1 MFIHWRVVV
10 TSSIHRTYP
19 ANLLTMQV
27 IYGLMIFLWLFYPIQ
42 IIAELIP
49 GIDWI
54 AAVVILNKNLRLW
67 SEYIYQTSLKV
78 VINGFIY

>member
-1 MFIHWRVVV
+1 
-10 TSSIHRTYP
+10 
-19 ANLLTMQV
+19 
-27 IYGLMIFLWLFYPIQ
+27 MIFLWLFYPIQ

-54 AAVVILNKNLRLW
+54 AAVAILNKNLRLW